1 VRMPTIVKIKLLAD
15 ELQKFGALIC
25 IVTAASLCGYEGFYL
40 DLAGMR
46 KHLNQEKFPQTSE
59 EEATN
64 LPHVAG
70 KTSAN

>member
-1 VRMPTIVKIKLLAD
+1 MRMPTIVKIKLLAD

-46 KHLNQEKFPQTSE
+46 KHLNQEKFG

-70 KTSAN
+70 KTSAK

>member
-1 VRMPTIVKIKLLAD
+1 MPTIVKIKLLAD

-46 KHLNQEKFPQTSE
+46 KHLNQEKSPQTSE
-59 EEATN
+59 EEAAN